1 MGLKGDSGNFM
12 HSIIYI
18 TTSGLEES
26 RRIARVLLKEKL
38 VACTNI
44 VPAVESMYLWK
55 GEIEEASESLLIAKT
70 MSCNVKKVIKMVE
83 DIHSYDI
90 PCILQIKVE
99 NGSEDYLEW
108 MESEIS

>member
-1 MGLKGDSGNFM
+1 MGLKRKLGNVM

-26 RRIARVLLKEKL
+26 RKIARVLLKEKL

-44 VPAVESMYLWK
+44 VPVVESMYLWK
-55 GEIEEASESLLIAKT
+55 GEIEEASESLIIAKT
-70 MSCNVKKVIKMVE
+70 MSCNVKRVIKKIE

-99 NGSEDYLEW
+99 NGYEDYLEW